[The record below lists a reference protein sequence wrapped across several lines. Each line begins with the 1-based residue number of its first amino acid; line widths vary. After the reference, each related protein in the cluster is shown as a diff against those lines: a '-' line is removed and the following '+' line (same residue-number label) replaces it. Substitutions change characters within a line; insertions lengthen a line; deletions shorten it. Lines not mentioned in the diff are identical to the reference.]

1 MFLKFF
7 SLLINLL
14 PSLRRKIWHWWY
26 QIIAKKYQLPNWKF
40 MNYGYAEL
48 SGQKLDLKGASEE
61 DRYFIQLYH
70 YVAAAVDLKDKK
82 VLEVG
87 SGRGG
92 GANYITRIMKPSE
105 MVGLDYS
112 ANAVKLANKDNAR
125 DNLTFKEGDAENLPF
140 RDNAFDVILN
150 VESSHCY
157 GNMQQFVKEI
167 NRVVKPGGYFSW
179 ADLRGTEEK
188 TQLPN
193 IFTSAGLI
201 IKEKNTITPQV
212 LHALD
217 LIHDLKMKMIA
228 DNISSFIQPVFR
240 NFAGVKG
247 SQIYN
252 AFKNNSIVYLHF
264 LLQKPT

>member
-7 SLLINLL
+7 SLFMRSL
-14 PSLRRKIWHWWY
+14 PSLKRTIWHWWY
-26 QIIAKKYQLPNWKF
+26 QLIAKKYPLPNWKF

-48 SGQKLDLKGASEE
+48 NGQNLDLQGESEE

-70 YVAAAVDLKDKK
+70 YVTTAVDIKNKK

-92 GANYITRIMKPSE
+92 GANYVARVMKPSE

-112 ANAVKLANKDNAR
+112 ANAVKFANKNNAR

-140 RDNAFDVILN
+140 RDNTFDVIIN

-157 GNMQQFVKEI
+157 GNMQRFVNEI
-167 NRVVKPGGYFSW
+167 NRVLKPGGYFSW
-179 ADLRGTEEK
+179 ADLCNTAEK
-188 TQLPN
+188 AQLPN

-201 IKEKNTITPQV
+201 IKEKHTITPQV

-217 LIHDLKMKMIA
+217 LIHILKTKMIE
-228 DNISSFIQPVFR
+228 DNLSSFIRPLFR

-247 SQIYN
+247 SHIYN
-252 AFKNNSIVYLHF
+252 AFKNDSIAYLHF
-264 LLQKPT
+264 